1 MSLLMDALKK
11 AEQDKKEA
19 AKRLEDAK
27 PQDQSLDEITLTQES
42 NTEDDLAHQTSEL
55 VLPDENQD
63 RLDDNAKVEG
73 LTLSPVDNQESI
85 FEEDSSIQDS
95 PLLDL
100 SESDPHRPVSARGN
114 ENILTIAEDDDSAA
128 DDMEFKISEDIV
140 SEISPD
146 QDQKLA
152 PTPIDL
158 QVDESPT
165 LPAEDT
171 VQGVQE
177 LDDADSI
184 AKRGDEYEYFSAT
197 VSAVQLAQDI
207 GVDSPTPV
215 AAQTVFTAIS
225 TKSGNQVLQWGVF
238 FVLCLA
244 IAGAISFLVIDTIPV
259 ERSIKSPL
267 VAKDIETQSEPM
279 PVIEI
284 PDELVSSTDVDSSL
298 FMSEI
303 TDVIENENDTVV
315 EEGQAESE
323 ATRVT
328 EINSGIVSGNMT
340 GNGPGEEMM
349 NEKSVDQ
356 IAMTQEKIWY
366 PAEDNVSEE
375 DFSVAEIVEETT
387 LILPEQIVLE
397 PKLIKISRSIS
408 TDKSSTLINK
418 AYQEYLAGDYDAA
431 EKSYHSVLK
440 KLPENRDSL
449 LGLAAISIRK
459 GNVRQAYAN
468 YLEVL
473 RLYPGDSI
481 AEAALIN
488 FKRNGD
494 YVKSESILKTFIQR
508 EPDNSFLYY
517 SLGHLHAVQRRWPE
531 AQQSF
536 FNAYRLETSNPDY
549 AFNLAVSLDHIG
561 QQQSAIDYYNVALKL
576 ADNSTAGFA
585 TVSFDRVV
593 VISRIN
599 ALSSL
604 ADLQ

>member
-55 VLPDENQD
+55 VLPDENHD

-114 ENILTIAEDDDSAA
+114 ENILTIAENDDSAA
-128 DDMEFKISEDIV
+128 DDKEFKINEDIV
-140 SEISPD
+140 SGISPD
-146 QDQKLA
+146 REQALVPTDFQIDEA
-152 PTPIDL
+152 PTI
-158 QVDESPT
+158 
-165 LPAEDT
+165 AAGDT
-171 VQGVQE
+171 IQGVQE
-177 LDDADSI
+177 LDDADPV
-184 AKRGDEYEYFSAT
+184 AKGVDESEYFSAT

-225 TKSGNQVLQWGVF
+225 TKSGNQVLQCGGF
-238 FVLCLA
+238 LVLCLA
-244 IAGAISFLVIDTIPV
+244 RAGAISLLVIDTIPV

-284 PDELVSSTDVDSSL
+284 PDELVSSTDIDSSL

-397 PKLIKISRSIS
+397 PELIKISRSIS

-576 ADNSTAGFA
+576 ADNSTTGFA
-585 TVSFDRVV
+585 TGSFDRAV

-599 ALSSL
+599 TLSSL
-604 ADLQ
+604 ADLQQ

>member
-19 AKRLEDAK
+19 AKRLKDSQ
-27 PQDQSLDEITLTQES
+27 PQDQPLDDIKSTQES
-42 NTEDDLAHQTSEL
+42 STEDDLVQQSSEL

-63 RLDDNAKVEG
+63 RLDDNAKVEDM
-73 LTLSPVDNQESI
+73 TLSPIVDQELTLEDDDSFI
-85 FEEDSSIQDS
+85 EDSSVQDS
-95 PLLDL
+95 PSLDL
-100 SESDPHRPVSARGN
+100 SESDPHRPVSARVN
-114 ENILTIAEDDDSAA
+114 ENILAIAEDDDSAS
-128 DDMEFKISEDIV
+128 DDKEFQINEDIV
-140 SEISPD
+140 SGISPD

-152 PTPIDL
+152 LVQTDL

-184 AKRGDEYEYFSAT
+184 AKGDDEYEYFSAT

-238 FVLCLA
+238 VVLCLV
-244 IAGAISFLVIDTIPV
+244 IAVSLSFFVFNYTVPV

-267 VAKDIETQSEPM
+267 VAKDIETQSEPV

-284 PDELVSSTDVDSSL
+284 PDELVSSTEVDSSL

-303 TDVIENENDTVV
+303 TDVIEKENDNVV

-323 ATRVT
+323 ATRIA
-328 EINSGIVSGNMT
+328 EINSGIVSGNTT
-340 GNGPGEEMM
+340 GSEPGEERMDE
-349 NEKSVDQ
+349 NSVDQ
-356 IAMTQEKIWY
+356 LAMTQEKIWY
-366 PAEDNVSEE
+366 PAEDNDSVE
-375 DFSVAEIVEETT
+375 DFSAAEIVEETT
-387 LILPEQIVLE
+387 LALPEQIVLE

-408 TDKSSTLINK
+408 TDNSSVLINK
-418 AYQEYLAGDYDAA
+418 AYQEYLVGDYDSA
-431 EKSYHSVLK
+431 EESYHSVLK

-459 GNVRQAYAN
+459 GHVRQAYAN

-531 AQQSF
+531 AQQ
-536 FNAYRLETSNPDY
+536 
-549 AFNLAVSLDHIG
+549 
-561 QQQSAIDYYNVALKL
+561 
-576 ADNSTAGFA
+576 
-585 TVSFDRVV
+585 
-593 VISRIN
+593 
-599 ALSSL
+599 
-604 ADLQ
+604 

>member
-19 AKRLEDAK
+19 AKRLKDAK
-27 PQDQSLDEITLTQES
+27 PQDQSLDEITQTQES

-55 VLPDENQD
+55 VLPDENHD

-100 SESDPHRPVSARGN
+100 SESDPHRPVSARVN
-114 ENILTIAEDDDSAA
+114 ENILAIVEDDDSAA
-128 DDMEFKISEDIV
+128 DDMEFKINEDIV
-140 SEISPD
+140 SGISPD

-152 PTPIDL
+152 PAPIDL

-165 LPAEDT
+165 LRAEDT

-184 AKRGDEYEYFSAT
+184 VKGVDEYEYFSAT

-225 TKSGNQVLQWGVF
+225 TKSDNQVLQWGA
-238 FVLCLA
+238 FVILCLA
-244 IAGAISFLVIDTIPV
+244 IAGAISFLIIDTIPV

-267 VAKDIETQSEPM
+267 VAKGIETQSEPV

-284 PDELVSSTDVDSSL
+284 PDELVSSTEVDSRL
-298 FMSEI
+298 FTSEI
-303 TDVIENENDTVV
+303 TDVIKKENDTVV
-315 EEGQAESE
+315 EEGPAGSE

-328 EINSGIVSGNMT
+328 EINSEEVSGNIT
-340 GNGPGEEMM
+340 GSRPGEELM
-349 NEKSVDQ
+349 NENSVHQ
-356 IAMTQEKIWY
+356 LAITQEKVWY
-366 PAEDNVSEE
+366 PAENNVSEE
-375 DFSVAEIVEETT
+375 DFSVTEVVEEAT
-387 LILPEQIVLE
+387 LALPEQIVLE
-397 PKLIKISRSIS
+397 PELIKISRSIS
-408 TDKSSTLINK
+408 TDKSSVLINK

-459 GNVRQAYAN
+459 GHVRQAYTN

-473 RLYPGDSI
+473 RLYPGDSV

-494 YVKSESILKTFIQR
+494 YLKDESILKTFIQR

-585 TVSFDRVV
+585 TVSFDRAV
-593 VISRIN
+593 VISRLN

>member
-63 RLDDNAKVEG
+63 RLDDNTRVEG

-85 FEEDSSIQDS
+85 FEENSSVQDS
-95 PLLDL
+95 PSLDL
-100 SESDPHRPVSARGN
+100 SESEPQSPVPAQVT
-114 ENILTIAEDDDSAA
+114 ENVLAIAEDDDSVA

-140 SEISPD
+140 SGISPD
-146 QDQKLA
+146 REQALVPTDFQIDEA
-152 PTPIDL
+152 PTI
-158 QVDESPT
+158 
-165 LPAEDT
+165 AEGDT
-171 VQGVQE
+171 IQGVQE
-177 LDDADSI
+177 LDDADPV
-184 AKRGDEYEYFSAT
+184 AKGVDESEYFSAT

-225 TKSGNQVLQWGVF
+225 TKSDNQVLQWGA
-238 FVLCLA
+238 FVILCLA

-267 VAKDIETQSEPM
+267 VAKDIETQSEPV

-284 PDELVSSTDVDSSL
+284 PDELVSSTEVDSRL
-298 FMSEI
+298 FTSEI
-303 TDVIENENDTVV
+303 TDVIKKENDTVV
-315 EEGQAESE
+315 EEGPAGSE

-328 EINSGIVSGNMT
+328 EINSEEVSGNIA
-340 GNGPGEEMM
+340 GSRPGEELM
-349 NEKSVDQ
+349 NENSVHQ
-356 IAMTQEKIWY
+356 LAITQEKIWT

-375 DFSVAEIVEETT
+375 DFSVTEIVEEAT
-387 LILPEQIVLE
+387 LALPEQIVLE
-397 PKLIKISRSIS
+397 PELIKISRSIS
-408 TDKSSTLINK
+408 TDKSSVLINK

-431 EKSYHSVLK
+431 EKNYHSVLK
-440 KLPENRDSL
+440 KLPGNRDSL
-449 LGLAAISIRK
+449 LGLAAISSRK
-459 GNVRQAYAN
+459 GHVRQAYAN
-468 YLEVL
+468 YLEIL
-473 RLYPGDSI
+473 RLYPGDSV

-488 FKRNGD
+488 FNRNGD
-494 YVKSESILKTFIQR
+494 YVKNESILKTFIQR

-517 SLGHLHAVQRRWPE
+517 SLGHLHAVQRRWPQ

-576 ADNSTAGFA
+576 ADNSITGFA
-585 TVSFDRVV
+585 TGSFDRAI
-593 VISRIN
+593 VISRLN

-604 ADLQ
+604 AD

>member
-19 AKRLEDAK
+19 AKRLKDAQ
-27 PQDQSLDEITLTQES
+27 PQDQPLDDITLTQELS
-42 NTEDDLAHQTSEL
+42 TEDDLTQQTSEL

-63 RLDDNAKVEG
+63 RLDDNAKAEG

-85 FEEDSSIQDS
+85 FEEDSSVQDS
-95 PLLDL
+95 PSLDL
-100 SESDPHRPVSARGN
+100 SESDAQSPVSARGN
-114 ENILTIAEDDDSAA
+114 ENILAIAEDDDSAI
-128 DDMEFKISEDIV
+128 DDMEFKIN
-140 SEISPD
+140 
-146 QDQKLA
+146 
-152 PTPIDL
+152 
-158 QVDESPT
+158 
-165 LPAEDT
+165 EDT
-171 VQGVQE
+171 VSGILPALDQAPAPTDFQIDEAPAVPAENTIQGVQE
-177 LDDADSI
+177 LDDVDSI
-184 AKRGDEYEYFSAT
+184 AKEVDEYEYSSAM

-207 GVDSPTPV
+207 GGDSPTPV

-225 TKSGNQVLQWGVF
+225 TKSGNQVLQWGAFV
-238 FVLCLA
+238 VLCLI
-244 IAGAISFLVIDTIPV
+244 IAVSLSFFVFKYTVPV

-267 VAKDIETQSEPM
+267 VAKDIETQSGPV

-284 PDELVSSTDVDSSL
+284 PDELVSSTEVDSSL
-298 FMSEI
+298 FTGEI
-303 TDVIENENDTVV
+303 TDVIEKENDTIV

-328 EINSGIVSGNMT
+328 EINSENV
-340 GNGPGEEMM
+340 PGKIIGSEPGDEMM
-349 NEKSVDQ
+349 NENSVDQ
-356 IAMTQEKIWY
+356 LAMTQEKIWT

-387 LILPEQIVLE
+387 LALPEKIVLE
-397 PKLIKISRSIS
+397 PELIKISRSIS
-408 TDKSSTLINK
+408 TDKNSALINN

-431 EKSYHSVLK
+431 EKNYRSVLK
-440 KLPENRDSL
+440 KLPENRDAL

-459 GNVRQAYAN
+459 GHVRQAYAN

-473 RLYPGDSI
+473 RLYPGDSV

-488 FKRNGD
+488 FQRNGD
-494 YVKSESILKTFIQR
+494 YVKNESILKTFIQR

-536 FNAYRLETSNPDY
+536 FNAYRIETSNPDY

-576 ADNSTAGFA
+576 ADNSTVGFA
-585 TVSFDRVV
+585 AVSFDRVV